1 MLARPETGLFRS
13 GPDGDLTGGGY
24 FSGMVVVA
32 FVAPY
37 LLDATTRFVQA
48 AARLPD
54 TELALVT
61 CEPEGNMPSELRRGL
76 AAHWRI
82 DDALDA
88 GQITTA
94 VQAIGERIGR
104 VQRLLAVL
112 EQLQIPVAQARERLS
127 IAGMDV
133 GTARNFRDKAQ
144 MKSVLR
150 AAGVPCARHRLADS
164 AAAAVGFAKEVG
176 FPLVVKPPAGSGA
189 KSTFRLDDADDLRV
203 WLDAAPPSPGRLALL
218 EEFLTGDEGSYD
230 SVMVDGKIIWDSV
243 SSYLPTP
250 LEVLRNPWIQWMVLM
265 PREIGGPEY
274 AGIRAIAP
282 TALRA
287 LGLHSGLTHLEWFRR
302 PDGTVAVSEV
312 AVRPPGA
319 QITSMLCY
327 AHDFDLYGAWAQLM
341 VHGTFAPPERNW
353 SAGTVYLRGQGAGH
367 VRVVHGLDGLPD
379 EVSSIVVESRLP
391 KPGQLSSGS
400 YEGDGYVIVRH
411 RDTAVVTDAMR
422 RLVTG
427 VQVELG

>member
-1 MLARPETGLFRS
+1 
-13 GPDGDLTGGGY
+13 
-24 FSGMVVVA
+24 MVVAA

-37 LLDATTRFVQA
+37 LLDATTRFVEA

-54 TELALVT
+54 TDLALVT
-61 CEPEGNMPSELRRGL
+61 CEPEGNVPPGLRRSL
-76 AAHWRI
+76 AAYWRI
-82 DDALDA
+82 DDALDT
-88 GQITTA
+88 GQIASA
-94 VQAIGERIGR
+94 VQGVSERIGT

-112 EQLQIPVAQARERLS
+112 EQLQVPVAQARQRLS
-127 IAGMDV
+127 ITGMDA

-164 AAAAVGFAKEVG
+164 AAAADGFAKEVG

-203 WLDAAPPSPGRLALL
+203 WLDAAPPSPDRLALL
-218 EEFLTGDEGSYD
+218 EEFLSGDEGSYD
-230 SVMVDGKIIWDSV
+230 SVMVDGQIIWDSV

-250 LEVLRNPWIQWMVLM
+250 LEVLRNPWIQWMVLL
-265 PREIGGPEY
+265 PRAIDGPQYE
-274 AGIRAIAP
+274 GIRAIAP
-282 TALRA
+282 VALSA
-287 LGLHSGLTHLEWFRR
+287 LGLRSGLTHLEWFRR

-341 VHGTFAPPERNW
+341 VHGTFAPPERGW
-353 SAGTVYLRGQGAGH
+353 SAGTVFLRGQGTGH
-367 VRVVHGLDGLPD
+367 VRAVHGLDGLAH
-379 EVSSIVVESRLP
+379 EVSSLVVESRLP
-391 KPGQLSSGS
+391 EPGQVSSGS
-400 YEGDGYVIVRH
+400 YEGDGYIIVRH

>member
-1 MLARPETGLFRS
+1 
-13 GPDGDLTGGGY
+13 
-24 FSGMVVVA
+24 MVVVA

-37 LLDATTRFVQA
+37 LLDATTRFVEA
-48 AARLPD
+48 AAGLPD

-61 CEPEGNMPSELRRGL
+61 CEPEGNVPSGLRRSL

-82 DDALDA
+82 DDALDT
-88 GQITTA
+88 GQISSA
-94 VQAIGERIGR
+94 VQGVSERIGP

-112 EQLQIPVAQARERLS
+112 EQLQVPVAQARQRLS
-127 IAGMDV
+127 ITGMDA
-133 GTARNFRDKAQ
+133 GTAHNFRDKAQ

-164 AAAAVGFAKEVG
+164 AAAAAGFAKEVG

-203 WLDAAPPSPGRLALL
+203 WLDAAPPSPDRLALL
-218 EEFLTGDEGSYD
+218 EEFLSGDEGSYD
-230 SVMVDGKIIWDSV
+230 SVMVDGQIIWDSV

-250 LEVLRNPWIQWMVLM
+250 LEVLRNPWIQWMVLL
-265 PREIGGPEY
+265 PRAIDGPEY
-274 AGIRAIAP
+274 EDIRAIAP
-282 TALRA
+282 VALSA
-287 LGLHSGLTHLEWFRR
+287 LGLRTGLTHLEWFRR

-327 AHDFDLYGAWAQLM
+327 AHDFDLYSAWAQLM
-341 VHGTFAPPERNW
+341 VHGTFAPPERGW
-353 SAGTVYLRGQGAGH
+353 SAGTVFLRGQGTGH
-367 VRVVHGLDGLPD
+367 VRAVHGLDGLAD
-379 EVSSIVVESRLP
+379 EVGSLVVESRLP
-391 KPGQLSSGS
+391 EPGQVSSGS

>member
-1 MLARPETGLFRS
+1 
-13 GPDGDLTGGGY
+13 
-24 FSGMVVVA
+24 MVVAA

-61 CEPEGNMPSELRRGL
+61 CEPEGNLPSGLRRSL

-82 DDALDA
+82 DDALDT
-88 GQITTA
+88 GQITSA
-94 VQAIGERIGR
+94 VQGVSERIGP

-112 EQLQIPVAQARERLS
+112 EQLQVPVAQARQRLG
-127 IAGMDV
+127 ITGMDA

-203 WLDAAPPSPGRLALL
+203 WLDAAPPSPDRLALL
-218 EEFLTGDEGSYD
+218 EEFLSGDEGSYD
-230 SVMVDGKIIWDSV
+230 SVMVDGQIIWDSV

-250 LEVLRNPWIQWMVLM
+250 LEVLRNPWIQWMVLL
-265 PREIGGPEY
+265 PRAIDGPEY
-274 AGIRAIAP
+274 AAIRAIAP
-282 TALRA
+282 TALSA

-327 AHDFDLYGAWAQLM
+327 AHDFDLYRAWAQLM
-341 VHGTFAPPERNW
+341 VHGTFAPPERGW
-353 SAGTVYLRGQGAGH
+353 SAGTVFLRGQGTGQ
-367 VRVVHGLDGLPD
+367 VRAVHGLDGLPD
-379 EVSSIVVESRLP
+379 EVSSLVVESRLP
-391 KPGQLSSGS
+391 EPGQMSSGS
-400 YEGDGYVIVRH
+400 YEGDGYIIVRH

-422 RLVTG
+422 RLVSG

>member
-1 MLARPETGLFRS
+1 
-13 GPDGDLTGGGY
+13 
-24 FSGMVVVA
+24 MVVAA

-37 LLDATTRFVQA
+37 LLDTTTRFAEA
-48 AARLPD
+48 AARLPG
-54 TELALVT
+54 TKLALVT
-61 CEPEGNMPSELRRGL
+61 CEPDDRVPAELRRSL
-76 AAHWRI
+76 AGHWRI
-82 DDALDA
+82 DDPLDA
-88 GQITTA
+88 GQISCA
-94 VQAIGERIGR
+94 VEALGEHIGP
-104 VQRLLAVL
+104 VQRLMGVL
-112 EQLQIPVAQARERLS
+112 EELQVPLAQVREHLG
-127 IAGMDV
+127 IAGMDAA
-133 GTARNFRDKAQ
+133 TARNFRDKAQ

-164 AAAAVGFAKEVG
+164 AAAAAGFAEEVG

-203 WLDAAPPSPGRLALL
+203 WLNAAPPSPGRLALL

-230 SVMVDGKIIWDSV
+230 SVMVDGQIIWDSV

-250 LEVLRNPWIQWMVLM
+250 LEVLRNPWIQWMVLL

-312 AVRPPGA
+312 AVRPPGG

-327 AHDFDLYGAWAQLM
+327 AHDFDLYGAWARLM
-341 VHGTFAPPERNW
+341 VHGTFAPPERGW
-353 SAGTVYLRGQGAGH
+353 SAGTVFLRGQGTGR
-367 VRVVHGLDGLPD
+367 VRAVHGLDGLPG

-391 KPGQLSSGS
+391 EPGQVSSGS
-400 YEGDGYVIVRH
+400 YEGDGYIIVRH

>member
-1 MLARPETGLFRS
+1 
-13 GPDGDLTGGGY
+13 
-24 FSGMVVVA
+24 MVVAA

-54 TELALVT
+54 TELVLVT
-61 CEPEGNMPSELRRGL
+61 CEPEGNVPPGLRRSL

-82 DDALDA
+82 DDALDT
-88 GQITTA
+88 GQITSA
-94 VQAIGERIGR
+94 VLGVSERIGP

-112 EQLQIPVAQARERLS
+112 EQLQVPVAQARQRLG
-127 IAGMDV
+127 ITGMDA
-133 GTARNFRDKAQ
+133 GTAHNFRDKAQ

-164 AAAAVGFAKEVG
+164 AAAAAGFAKEVG

-203 WLDAAPPSPGRLALL
+203 WLDAAPPSPDRLALL

-230 SVMVDGKIIWDSV
+230 SVMVDGQIIWDSV

-250 LEVLRNPWIQWMVLM
+250 LEVLRNPWVQWMVLL
-265 PREIGGPEY
+265 PRVIDGPAY

-282 TALRA
+282 TALSA

-341 VHGTFAPPERNW
+341 VHGTFTPPERGW
-353 SAGTVYLRGQGAGH
+353 SAGTVFLRGQGTGH
-367 VRVVHGLDGLPD
+367 VRAVHGLDRLPD
-379 EVSSIVVESRLP
+379 EVSSLVVESRLP
-391 KPGQLSSGS
+391 EPGQLSSGS
-400 YEGDGYVIVRH
+400 YEGDGYIIVRH
-411 RDTAVVTDAMR
+411 RDTAVVTGAMR

>member
-1 MLARPETGLFRS
+1 
-13 GPDGDLTGGGY
+13 
-24 FSGMVVVA
+24 MVVTA

-37 LLDATTRFVQA
+37 LLDATTRFVEA
-48 AARLPD
+48 AARLPG

-61 CEPEGNMPSELRRGL
+61 CEPEDHVPAELRRSL

-82 DDALDA
+82 GDALDA
-88 GQITTA
+88 GQIAGA
-94 VQAIGERIGR
+94 VQSLGTRLGP

-112 EQLQIPVAQARERLS
+112 EQLQVPVAQAREHLS

-133 GTARNFRDKAQ
+133 ATAHNFRDKAQ

-164 AAAAVGFAKEVG
+164 AAAAAGFAKEVG

-218 EEFLTGDEGSYD
+218 EEFLSGDEGSYD
-230 SVMVDGKIIWDSV
+230 SVMVDGQIIWDSV
-243 SSYLPTP
+243 SSYVPTP
-250 LEVLRNPWIQWMVLM
+250 LEVLRNPWIQWMVLL

-327 AHDFDLYGAWAQLM
+327 AHDFDLYSDWAQLM
-341 VHGTFAPPERNW
+341 VHGTFAPPQRGW
-353 SAGTVYLRGQGAGH
+353 SAGTVFLRGQGTGQ
-367 VRVVHGLDGLPD
+367 VRAVHGLDRLPG
-379 EVSSIVVESRLP
+379 EVNSVVVESRLP
-391 KPGQLSSGS
+391 EPGQVSSGS
-400 YEGDGYVIVRH
+400 YEGDGYIIVRH

-422 RLVTG
+422 WLVTG